1 MTYKNGYY
9 LFKKSAFIKLGLQL
23 NTKML
28 KQKGDESL
36 IKYKLDENGNK
47 IFIGQ

>member
-23 NTKML
+23 DIKNI
-28 KQKGDESL
+28 KQKFNSDSIRYTLDINGDKVFRE
-36 IKYKLDENGNK
+36 
-47 IFIGQ
+47 